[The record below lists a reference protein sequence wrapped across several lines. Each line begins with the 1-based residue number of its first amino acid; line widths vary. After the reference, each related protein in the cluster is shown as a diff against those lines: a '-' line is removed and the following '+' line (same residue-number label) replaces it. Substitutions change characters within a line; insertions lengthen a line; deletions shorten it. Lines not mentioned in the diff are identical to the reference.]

1 MSCEGFLLYLVKFLF
16 AERNHCLL
24 DVGKV
29 DLVSLS
35 PEGRIVL
42 TLRHGKHT
50 YSELR
55 FETGLS
61 DRWLTVKLEELER
74 GGVVEKNGRWYGL
87 GGKLA
92 ISAYELSLY
101 MSFQGKRMAA
111 ELAKLQFVRA
121 IILFGSVAQNN
132 AHEYSDLDMIIVVG
146 GPVDKVKRE
155 VVSEISRLESK
166 HHITVGPLILTEE
179 DFLDNIRSHEGGIVY
194 GVADGYEVLVDK
206 TGEFA
211 KILHDR
217 VEEIK
222 RTHDHLED
230 ARIWLK
236 AK

>member
-1 MSCEGFLLYLVKFLF
+1 ME
-16 AERNHCLL
+16 
-24 DVGKV
+24 
-29 DLVSLS
+29 LVSLS
-35 PEGRIVL
+35 PKGRIVL

-61 DRWLTVKLEELER
+61 DRWLTIKLEELGR

-101 MSFQGKRMAA
+101 MIFQAKRMAA
-111 ELAKLQFVRA
+111 ELAKLYFVRV
-121 IILFGSVAQNN
+121 IILFGSVAQKV
-132 AHEYSDLDMIIVVG
+132 AHEYSDLDVIIVVS
-146 GPVDKVKRE
+146 GPVDKVKKE
-155 VVSEISRLESK
+155 ILSEISGLESRY
-166 HHITVGPLILTEE
+166 HITVEPLILAKE
-179 DFLDNIRSHEGGIVY
+179 DFLDNVHSHEGGIVY

-222 RTHDHLED
+222 RTHEYLED
-230 ARIWLK
+230 AGIWLK
-236 AK
+236 AR

>member
-1 MSCEGFLLYLVKFLF
+1 VE
-16 AERNHCLL
+16 
-24 DVGKV
+24 
-29 DLVSLS
+29 LVSLT
-35 PEGRIVL
+35 PKGRIVL

-61 DRWLTVKLEELER
+61 DRWLTIKLEELQR

-101 MSFQGKRMAA
+101 MRSQAKRIAA
-111 ELAKLQFVRA
+111 KLAKLHFVRA
-121 IILFGSVAQNN
+121 IVLFGSVAQNF
-132 AHEYSDLDMIIVVG
+132 AHEYSDLDMIIVVSG
-146 GPVDKVKRE
+146 QVDEVKKE

-166 HHITVGPLILTEE
+166 HHIMVEPLILAEE
-179 DFLDNIRSHEGGIVY
+179 DFLDNIRSHEGGVVY
-194 GVADGYEVLVDK
+194 GVAEGYEVLVDK

-211 KILHDR
+211 EILHVR

-222 RTHDHLED
+222 RTHEYLED
-230 ARIWLK
+230 VGIWVK